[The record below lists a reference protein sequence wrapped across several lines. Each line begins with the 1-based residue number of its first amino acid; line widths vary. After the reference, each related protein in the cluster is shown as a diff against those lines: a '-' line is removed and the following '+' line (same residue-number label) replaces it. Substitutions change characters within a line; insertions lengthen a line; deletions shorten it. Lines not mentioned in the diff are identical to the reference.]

1 MLSQGVRTAILE
13 LHSKG
18 VGKRQIAR
26 TLKVSR
32 LVVRKVIRQASAT
45 SPRMS
50 REEKAEPYRS
60 EILEL
65 FASCKGNL
73 VRVHEELLASGAKLS
88 YPALTAFCR
97 RSGIGTKPTPASGQY
112 SFEPAEE
119 MQHDTSPH
127 EIVLG
132 GKKRLVQTASAVL
145 CYSRMLFFQC
155 FPTFQRF
162 DGKVFLTQA
171 LTYFGGATSVVM
183 IDNTHVVVLKGTG
196 ASMIPVP
203 EMESFAERYH
213 FVFRAHEAGDANRS
227 ARVERPFRYI
237 EGNFF
242 PGRTFSNWAD
252 LSSQALEWC
261 DKVNG
266 KYKRHIRAIPRELF
280 AFEKPRLHPLPV
292 WVPEVYRLHQR
303 IVDLEGYVSL
313 HTNRYSV
320 PADWVGRRVEVRETR
335 ERIEI
340 SDSKKSVSHSRVID
354 PIGQRVTTQ
363 EHRPPRGTGMKRTA
377 HRSPEEGI
385 LSRLAPDL
393 VGYVTA
399 LKKCGRKQTTLAL
412 RHLLRMVR
420 EYPKAPLF
428 EAIAEAER
436 YGLFDL
442 DRVERMVL
450 RRIASDYFRL
460 KDDDSSGGDDDGG
473 A

>member
-26 TLKVSR
+26 TLTVSR

-60 EILEL
+60 EILDL
-65 FASCKGNL
+65 FSSCKGNL

-119 MQHDTSPH
+119 TQHDTSPH

-162 DGKVFLTQA
+162 DCKVFLTQA

-213 FVFRAHEAGDANRS
+213 FVFRAHELGDANRS

-242 PGRTFSNWAD
+242 PGRTFSSWAD
-252 LSSQALEWC
+252 LSAQALEWC

-303 IVDLEGYVSL
+303 IVDLEGYTSL

-320 PADWVGRRVEVRETR
+320 PADWVGRRVEVKETSG
-335 ERIEI
+335 RIEI
-340 SDSKKSVSHSRVID
+340 SDGKRSVSHDRVID

-363 EHRPPRGTGMKRTA
+363 EHRPPRGTGMKKTA
-377 HRSPEEGI
+377 RRSAEEGI

-393 VGYVTA
+393 GGYVTA
-399 LKKCGRKQTTLAL
+399 LKKRGRKQTTLAL

-460 KDDDSSGGDDDGG
+460 KDDAGTGGDDDGG

>member
-1 MLSQGVRTAILE
+1 MLSQSVRTAILE

-32 LVVRKVIRQASAT
+32 LVVRKLIRLASAS

-60 EILEL
+60 EILDL
-65 FASCKGNL
+65 FTSCKGNL

-97 RSGIGTKPTPASGQY
+97 RSGIGQKPTPASGQY
-112 SFEPAEE
+112 SFEPGQEI
-119 MQHDTSPH
+119 QHDTSPH
-127 EIVLG
+127 EIVLS
-132 GKKRLVQTASAVL
+132 GKTRLVQTASAVL
-145 CYSRMLFFQC
+145 CYSRMLFFHC

-162 DGKVFLTQA
+162 DCKVFLTQA
-171 LTYFGGATSVVM
+171 LEYFGGATSVVM

-213 FVFRAHEAGDANRS
+213 FTFHAHELGDANRS
-227 ARVERPFRYI
+227 ARVEWPFRYI

-242 PGRTFSNWAD
+242 PGRRFSDWAD

-261 DKVNG
+261 DRVNG
-266 KYKRHIRAIPRELF
+266 KYKRHIRAVPRELF

-303 IVDLEGYVSL
+303 IVDLEGYTSL

-320 PADWVGRRVEVRETR
+320 PAEWVGRRVEVKETKDR
-335 ERIEI
+335 VEI
-340 SDSKKSVSHSRVID
+340 CDGKKSVSHSRLLD
-354 PIGQRVTTQ
+354 PIGQRVTAQ
-363 EHRPPRGTGMKRTA
+363 EHRPPRGTGMKKTA
-377 HRSPEEGI
+377 HRSPEEGV
-385 LSRLAPDL
+385 LSKLAPDL

-399 LKKCGRKQTTLAL
+399 LKKRGRKQTTLAL

-420 EYPKAPLF
+420 EYPEKPLRD
-428 EAIAEAER
+428 AIAEAER

-450 RRIASDYFRL
+450 RRVASDYFRL
-460 KDDDSSGGDDDGG
+460 RGDGTGGDDDGG